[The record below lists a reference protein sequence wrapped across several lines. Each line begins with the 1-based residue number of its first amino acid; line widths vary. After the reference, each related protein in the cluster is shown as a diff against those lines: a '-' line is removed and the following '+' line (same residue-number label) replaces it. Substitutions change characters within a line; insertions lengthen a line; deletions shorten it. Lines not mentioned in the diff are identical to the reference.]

1 MPLLCRGGS
10 DWERIKILEVNQN
23 GTSQEMNDTLGN
35 VKFSATA
42 WAPDSKVIHLLPAR
56 AWLST
61 GFLSYIGPTT
71 MKSAPQTV
79 AAGLRCIQSTP
90 DQQGLLKTQ
99 ASAVR
104 RHLLEHSHGVS
115 QRDGQYQDL

>member
-23 GTSQEMNDTLGN
+23 GTSQELNDTLGN

-56 AWLST
+56 TWLST
-61 GFLSYIGPTT
+61 LFLSYTGPTT
-71 MKSAPQTV
+71 MKSAPQIV
-79 AAGLRCIQSTP
+79 ATRLWCIQLTP
-90 DQQGLLKTQ
+90 DQQGLSTGQ

-104 RHLLEHSHGVS
+104 IIS
-115 QRDGQYQDL
+115 